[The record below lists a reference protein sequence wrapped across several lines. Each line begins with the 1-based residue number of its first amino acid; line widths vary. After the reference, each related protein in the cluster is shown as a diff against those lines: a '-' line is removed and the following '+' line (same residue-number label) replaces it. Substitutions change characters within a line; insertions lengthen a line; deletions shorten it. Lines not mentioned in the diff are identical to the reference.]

1 MLYPKSF
8 ESNPSC
14 LSGWWFQ
21 TFFNCH
27 NIWDIYIYIE
37 LYIYN
42 HSHWLSYFFNMVKTT
57 NQLLF
62 DSRQVHG
69 NTVVTGF
76 RNLAMAS
83 DFQRRECWTTPLVG
97 TVAEMTH
104 FKWSFVNLLGK
115 NTYFFGVFYF
125 LFFNMPCDYQRVFWE
140 SCPKWQISWALKV
153 TPRAW
158 GLGFCH

>member
-1 MLYPKSF
+1 MGY
-8 ESNPSC
+8 
-14 LSGWWFQ
+14 
-21 TFFNCH
+21 
-27 NIWDIYIYIE
+27 IYIYIE

-42 HSHWLSYFFNMVKTT
+42 PSHWLSYFFNMVKTT

-115 NTYFFGVFYF
+115 NTYFFGVF
-125 LFFNMPCDYQRVFWE
+125 LVFFF
-140 SCPKWQISWALKV
+140 
-153 TPRAW
+153 
-158 GLGFCH
+158 F